1 MKMNSSFEFAQLM
14 DAEDPLYK
22 MREHFILPRNET
34 YPQIYLLGNSL
45 GCQPK
50 NAAVYIQDVL
60 NQWAEDGV
68 ESFFKGNNPW
78 MDYHAHLQ
86 QPIAKIVGALPEEI
100 TVMNQLTVNLHL
112 MLVSFYQPNGKKR
125 KILCEQKAFPSDQYT
140 LETYIRH
147 LGLDPEEIIMEIG
160 PRVGEETIRT
170 EDIVS
175 YINQHHEEITLVF
188 WGGINYYTGQLFDM
202 AAITKAAQQN
212 NIKVGFDL
220 AHAAGNVAL
229 RLHEWNVDFACW
241 CGYKYLNG
249 GPGAVAGCFI
259 HKRYHEDAQINRL
272 AGWWGYEKATRFK
285 MEKGFKPVPTAEGW
299 QLSTPSLLLYAC
311 AKAALDIFELAGW
324 KNILSKQEKMKTYI
338 WFLLQQLSESK
349 TDKPF
354 SILTP
359 ELERG
364 NQISMLVLQN
374 GRMVYDALMR
384 EGITVD
390 WREPN
395 VIRFAP
401 APLYNSFEDIWR
413 LVDAIKRA
421 IHLTK
426 NS

>member
-1 MKMNSSFEFAQLM
+1 MNSSFEFAQLL
-14 DAEDPLYK
+14 DAEDPLFN
-22 MREHFILPRNET
+22 MREHFILPGNKLQPQT
-34 YPQIYLLGNSL
+34 YFLGNSL

-50 NAAVYIQDVL
+50 NTLTYIQDIL
-60 NQWAEDGV
+60 QQWAHDGV

-86 QPIAKIVGALPEEI
+86 KPLATIMGALPEEI

-147 LGLDPEEIIMEIG
+147 LGMYPEDIIVEIS
-160 PRVGEETIRT
+160 PRDGEETIRT
-170 EDIVS
+170 EDIVF
-175 YINQHHEEITLVF
+175 YINQNHEEIALVF
-188 WGGINYYTGQLFDM
+188 WGGVNYYTGQLFDM
-202 AAITKAAQQN
+202 PAITKAAHQH

-229 RLHEWNVDFACW
+229 RLHEWDVDFACW

-259 HKRYHEDAQINRL
+259 HQRYHQDEQINRL

-285 MEKGFKPVPTAEGW
+285 MEKGFKPVATAEGW
-299 QLSTPSLLLYAC
+299 QLSTPSLLLFAC
-311 AKAALDIFELAGW
+311 ARAALEIFDLAGW
-324 KNILSKQEKMKTYI
+324 ENILAKQEKMKTYS
-338 WFLLQQLSESK
+338 WFLLQHLNQRQTEK
-349 TDKPF
+349 IF
-354 SILTP
+354 IILTP
-359 ELERG
+359 EVERG
-364 NQISMLVLQN
+364 NQISLLFVQN
-374 GRMVYDALMR
+374 GRLVYDALMN

-401 APLYNSFEDIWR
+401 VPLYNSFEDIWR
-413 LVDAIKRA
+413 LVDAIKRV
-421 IHLTK
+421 LYPTK

>member
-1 MKMNSSFEFAQLM
+1 MNSSFEFAQLM

-22 MREHFILPRNET
+22 MRKYFILPGNESHS
-34 YPQIYLLGNSL
+34 QIYLLGNSL
-45 GCQPK
+45 GCQPQ
-50 NAAVYIQDVL
+50 NTAIYIQDIL
-60 NQWAEDGV
+60 NQWAAEGV
-68 ESFFKGNNPW
+68 ESFFKGNTPW
-78 MDYHAHLQ
+78 MDYHAQLQ
-86 QPIAKIVGALPEEI
+86 QPLATIMGALPEEI

-112 MLVSFYQPNGKKR
+112 MLVSFYQPIGKKR

-147 LGLDPEEIIMEIG
+147 LGMNPEDIIVEIS

-170 EDIVS
+170 EDILS
-175 YINQHHEEITLVF
+175 YIDLHHEEIALIF

-202 AAITKAAQQN
+202 ATITNAAHQY
-212 NIKVGFDL
+212 NIMVGYDL

-229 RLHEWNVDFACW
+229 RLHDWHVDFACW

-259 HKRYHEDAQINRL
+259 HQRYHNDEQINRL
-272 AGWWGYEKATRFK
+272 AGWWGYDKATRFK
-285 MEKGFKPVPTAEGW
+285 MEKGFKPMNTAEGW

-311 AKAALDIFELAGW
+311 AKAALEIFDLAGW
-324 KNILSKQEKMKTYI
+324 ENILVKQAKMKTYV
-338 WFLLQQLSESK
+338 WFLLQQLIEIQSEK
-349 TDKPF
+349 TF
-354 SILTP
+354 IVLTP
-359 ELERG
+359 EIERG
-364 NQISMLVLQN
+364 NQISLLFLQN
-374 GRMVYDALMR
+374 GRMVYDALMS

-421 IHLTK
+421 IYPTK

>member
-1 MKMNSSFEFAQLM
+1 MNSSFEFAQLM

-22 MREHFILPRNET
+22 MRNHFILPGNET
-34 YPQIYLLGNSL
+34 HPQIYLLGNSL

-50 NAAVYIQDVL
+50 NTAVYIQDIL
-60 NQWAEDGV
+60 NQWAADGV

-78 MDYHAHLQ
+78 MDYHNHLQ
-86 QPIAKIVGALPEEI
+86 LPIAKIVGALPEEI

-175 YINQHHEEITLVF
+175 YINQHHEEIALVF

-220 AHAAGNVAL
+220 AHAAGNVTI

-272 AGWWGYEKATRFK
+272 AGWWGYEKTTRFK
-285 MEKGFKPVPTAEGW
+285 MEKGFKPVATAEGW

-324 KNILSKQEKMKTYI
+324 ENILSKQEKMQTYS
-338 WFLLQQLSESK
+338 WYLLQQLNESK
-349 TDKPF
+349 TNKPF

-374 GRMVYDALMR
+374 GRMVYDALMS

>member
-1 MKMNSSFEFAQLM
+1 MNSSFEFAQLM
-14 DAEDPLYK
+14 DTEDPLYK
-22 MREHFILPRNET
+22 IREHFILPGNET

-50 NAAVYIQDVL
+50 NTAVYIQDVL

-160 PRVGEETIRT
+160 QRVGEETIRT

-175 YINQHHEEITLVF
+175 YINQHHEEIALVF

-229 RLHEWNVDFACW
+229 RLNEWNVDFACW